1 MWLWVWNLISEKCKR
16 EKEKEIVYI
25 EKDLNLEN
33 VIKFLED
40 LKQYRN

>member
-1 MWLWVWNLISEKCKR
+1 MWIIDFILQKCR
-16 EKEKEIVYI
+16 REKEIVYI

-40 LKQYRN
+40 LKQFRN

>member
-1 MWLWVWNLISEKCKR
+1 MWIIEYILQKCKR
-16 EKEKEIVYI
+16 EKQIVYV

-40 LKQYRN
+40 LKQFRN

>member
-1 MWLWVWNLISEKCKR
+1 MWIIDFILQKCK
-16 EKEKEIVYI
+16 KEKQIVYI

-40 LKQYRN
+40 LKQFRN

>member
-1 MWLWVWNLISEKCKR
+1 MWIIDFILQKCK
-16 EKEKEIVYI
+16 KEKQKEIIYV

-40 LKQYRN
+40 LKQFRN

>member
-1 MWLWVWNLISEKCKR
+1 MWIIDFILQKCK
-16 EKEKEIVYI
+16 KEKQIVYV

-40 LKQYRN
+40 LKQFRN

>member
-1 MWLWVWNLISEKCKR
+1 MWIIDFILEICRR
-16 EKEKEIVYI
+16 EKQIVYV

-40 LKQYRN
+40 LKQFRN

>member
-1 MWLWVWNLISEKCKR
+1 MWIIDFILQKCKR
-16 EKEKEIVYI
+16 EKQIVYV

-40 LKQYRN
+40 LKQFRT

>member
-1 MWLWVWNLISEKCKR
+1 MWIIDFILQKCR
-16 EKEKEIVYI
+16 REKEIVYV

-40 LKQYRN
+40 LKQFRN

>member
-1 MWLWVWNLISEKCKR
+1 MWIIDFILQKCKR
-16 EKEKEIVYI
+16 EKQIVYV

-40 LKQYRN
+40 LKQFRN

>member
-1 MWLWVWNLISEKCKR
+1 MWFWDFILEKCKR
-16 EKEKEIVYI
+16 EKEIVYI

>member
-1 MWLWVWNLISEKCKR
+1 MWIIDFILQKCKR
-16 EKEKEIVYI
+16 KKEIVYI

-40 LKQYRN
+40 LKQFRN